1 MIRPLRLPL
10 PLAGLFIALTAL
22 HPAPAQ
28 AQSAPKAKATA
39 PTQME
44 HISVQVTGMG
54 SPVILIPGLSSPRD
68 VYAGVVP
75 ALARRHRVYLVQV
88 NGFASDAPCANLQP
102 GLLAGVVSDLHQFV
116 TTQKIAAAPVVGHSM
131 GGLVALM
138 LAKAHPADVGKVLI
152 VDALPF
158 VGEIFAPGATVAAV
172 EPQARAMR
180 DMMAAAYGKPADPA
194 MTAAI
199 ASRNAL
205 KPASQ
210 AQVAAWAAKADP
222 RVSAL
227 ALYEDMMTDIR
238 PDMAGIRQ
246 PITVLVPYNDAVPQ
260 AQAHGLYQRAYAAAP
275 AHKIVDVPDS
285 GHFIMLDQPAAFA
298 ASLDAFLAG

>member
-1 MIRPLRLPL
+1 MIRRVSP
-10 PLAGLFIALTAL
+10 PLAGLFVALTAI
-22 HPAPAQ
+22 HATPACAQ
-28 AQSAPKAKATA
+28 QAASAAAIG

-44 HISVQVTGMG
+44 HISVQVTGTG
-54 SPVILIPGLSSPRD
+54 SLVMLIPGLSSPRD

-75 ALARRHRVYLVQV
+75 ALARHHRVYVVQV
-88 NGFASDAPCANLQP
+88 NGFAGDAPRANLRP
-102 GLLAGVVSDLHQFV
+102 GLLAGIVSDLHQFV
-116 TTQKIAAAPVVGHSM
+116 TAHKIAAAPVVGHSM

-138 LAKAHPADVGKVLI
+138 LAKAHPADVGKLLI

-210 AQVAAWAAKADP
+210 AQVAAWAARADP

-227 ALYEDMMTDIR
+227 ALYEDMVTDLR
-238 PDMAGIRQ
+238 PDMAAIRQ
-246 PITVLVPYNDAVPQ
+246 PITVLVPYSTALPQ
-260 AQAHGLYQRAYAAAP
+260 AQAHALYERAYAAAP
-275 AHKIVDVPDS
+275 AHSIVDVTDS
-285 GHFIMLDQPAAFA
+285 GHFVMLDQPQAFA
-298 ASLDAFLAG
+298 TSLDAFLAG